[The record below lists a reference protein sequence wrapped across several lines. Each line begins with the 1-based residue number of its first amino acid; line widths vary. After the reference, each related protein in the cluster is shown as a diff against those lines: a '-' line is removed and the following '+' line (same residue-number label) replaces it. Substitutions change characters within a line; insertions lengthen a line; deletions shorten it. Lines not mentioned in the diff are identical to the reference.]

1 MYFNEDITSK
11 GQFSLVAAEYD
22 LARPS
27 YPAEIYKDALFS
39 IKECTDDSHRLENVL
54 EVGSGSGQATV
65 ELAKVSSRLDCV
77 EPGRDFVR
85 LLRERFSASERIT
98 VFETEFESFQSV
110 VRYDLVA
117 SACAIHWIP
126 KEHFYGRINSL
137 LKPSGW
143 FLGIWHQPR
152 FSETVYEVIRKTI
165 EARFPNFCIPRCDAE
180 NQKSFETGFSE
191 FSRGRGFRNCWR
203 RTYRSTRFLSPVAVA
218 SLIWSYVDIANLPDA
233 DRRDLHDSF
242 NFGIHGL
249 SHSEYIVEDNF
260 PVAMG
265 QNASTQ
271 AAECL
276 SPASLCL

>member
-1 MYFNEDITSK
+1 MYFNDDITSK
-11 GQFSLVAAEYD
+11 AQFSLVAAEYD

-27 YPAEIYKDALFS
+27 YPAEIFKHTLLA
-39 IKECTDDSHRLENVL
+39 IKERIEEGHRLENVL

-65 ELAKVSSRLDCV
+65 ELAKISARLDCV

-126 KEHFYGRINSL
+126 KEYFYGRINSL

-165 EARFPNFCIPRCDAE
+165 EARFPNFWIPRCDAE
-180 NQKSFETGFSE
+180 DQKSFETGFSE
-191 FSRGRGFRNCWR
+191 FSNGRGFRNCWK
-203 RTYRSTRFLSPVAVA
+203 RTYRSTRFLSPVALA
-218 SLIWSYVDIANLPDA
+218 ALIWSYVDIANLPDA
-233 DRRDLHDSF
+233 DRRGLHESL
-242 NFGIHGL
+242 NLGIHGL
-249 SHSEYIVEDNF
+249 SLSEYMVEDNF

-265 QNASTQ
+265 QNASM
-271 AAECL
+271 E
-276 SPASLCL
+276 